1 MKMFIA
7 FNGLIAFAY
16 SSRLRGIVP
25 TANLST
31 DAIAQVPGTIV
42 APASVPA
49 IVTPALSTGTIL
61 QVPAVAVP
69 TATATAPILQVP
81 TAMATAPTYAYGYG
95 YPYIPHQSQPSLS
108 YLQSLLVQNGIQSLV
123 NKSVTTNNQNVVANT
138 IASQGSN
145 ANTNMNNMAGSFTI
159 NGITV
164 KPGDMP
170 SFPKL
175 SSIPTVTPALASA
188 PATATATVI
197 PVNAST
203 AAIVQQP
210 VTPPSG
216 ASSTAIIQQP
226 TGTLVIK
233 S

>member
-1 MKMFIA
+1 MFIA

-61 QVPAVAVP
+61 QVP

-81 TAMATAPTYAYGYG
+81 TATATAPTYAYGYG
-95 YPYIPHQSQPSLS
+95 YPNIPHQSQPSLS

-164 KPGDMP
+164 KPGDMT

-175 SSIPTVTPALASA
+175 SSIPTVTPALAAA
-188 PATATATVI
+188 PATVI